1 LIYAL
6 GRGLEARDMPMV
18 RSIVRESAKKN
29 YSLQSII
36 VGIVESYPFLMRTN
50 SSSSTINTIATAG
63 E

>member
-1 LIYAL
+1 
-6 GRGLEARDMPMV
+6 MV